1 MVKLQAGNITNTV
14 HSPHAAKVILAGV
27 IMDAWAPK
35 RLVAESGTSIGVL
48 ANVSK
53 TARKVRAA
61 LVEAWYP
68 AHGFSRIQAR
78 LPAALRTCHLRALQ
92 NANTITD
99 IIAVLLLL
107 SCIRIQRSIS
117 VFVNLSYF
125 SVISSPF

>member
-14 HSPHAAKVILAGV
+14 HSPHAAKVILTGV
-27 IMDAWAPK
+27 IMDAWASK
-35 RLVAESGTSIGVL
+35 RLVAGSGTSIGAL

-68 AHGFSRIQAR
+68 AHGFSHIQAR
-78 LPAALRTCHLRALQ
+78 LPAALRTCRLRALQ
-92 NANTITD
+92 NANTITN
-99 IIAVLLLL
+99 IIAVLPL